1 VKRCEQH
8 IEILTEVMD
17 ETLVYSGSATCRTHS
32 GTSFVLTANYG
43 TFLIWMESLLGPSLE
58 DTDAL
63 SFATE
68 LVPRW
73 SATA

>member
-1 VKRCEQH
+1 VKRCEQR

-17 ETLVYSGSATCRTHS
+17 ETLVYSGSAVCRTHS
-32 GTSFVLTANYG
+32 GTSFILTANYG
-43 TFLIWMESLLGPSLE
+43 TFQLWLDSLVFRSQE

-63 SFATE
+63 SFETE

-73 SATA
+73 SATT